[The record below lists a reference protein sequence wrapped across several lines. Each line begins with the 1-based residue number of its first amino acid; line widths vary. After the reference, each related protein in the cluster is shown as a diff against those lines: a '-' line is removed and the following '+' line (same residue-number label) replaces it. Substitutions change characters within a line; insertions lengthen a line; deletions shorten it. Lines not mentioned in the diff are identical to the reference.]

1 MMYRTCEYCGAH
13 LDFGE
18 PCECRSDSGDDAAQ
32 EEMEESEDK
41 KEPVTI

>member
-1 MMYRTCEYCGAH
+1 MMYTICEYCGAH

-18 PCECRSDSGDDAAQ
+18 TCECRSDAEHDADS
-32 EEMEESEDK
+32 EEMKETEDK